1 MTTEMPAGTADVT
14 ILGLGAMGRALADAL
29 LAAGHRVTTWNRTA
43 SRGDDL
49 AARGAIPAATPAA
62 AVAASPL
69 VIVCLLDHAAVR
81 TVLDPVGD
89 GVRGRALVN
98 LTNGTPAQARETAA
112 WAAGRGAAY
121 LDGGI
126 MAVPAMIGRA
136 GFVLYS
142 GDRAAFDAHEPT
154 LAALGEARYLGAE
167 PGLAAVYDLGLL
179 SAMYGMY
186 GGFLQAVALVRA
198 SGRPAAEFAPLAVA
212 WLSAMSAA
220 LPAMAAATDSG
231 DHGTTAS
238 TLAMQAAGFPN
249 LLDAARDSGV
259 STDLIAPL
267 GTLLNRAVAAGHG
280 PDGIS
285 ALTNL
290 LHTEPDRTGPD
301 RTGAD
306 RTGPDRTGAD
316 RTGPDRTGPD
326 RTEPDR
332 TGPDHTAPDRT
343 GPGRTE
349 AA

>member
-14 ILGLGAMGRALADAL
+14 ILGLGAMGRALAGAL
-29 LAAGHRVTTWNRTA
+29 LAAGHRVAIWNRTA

-62 AVAASPL
+62 AVEASPL

-81 TVLDPVGD
+81 TVLDAVGG
-89 GVRGRALVN
+89 GVRGRTVVN
-98 LTNGTPAQARETAA
+98 LTNGTPAQAREAAA
-112 WAAGRGAAY
+112 WAAGQGAAY

-142 GDRAAFDAHEPT
+142 GDRAAFAAHEPA

-198 SGRPAAEFAPLAVA
+198 AGRPAAEFAPLAVA
-212 WLSAMSAA
+212 WLSAMSAG
-220 LPAMAAATDSG
+220 LPAMASAADSG
-231 DHGTTAS
+231 DHGGTGS
-238 TLAMQAAGFPN
+238 NLAMQAAGFPN
-249 LLDAARDSGV
+249 LLSAAEDSGV
-259 STDLIAPL
+259 RTDLITPL
-267 GTLLNRAVAAGHG
+267 ATLLDRAVAKGHG
-280 PDGIS
+280 SDGIS
-285 ALTNL
+285 ALADL
-290 LHTEPDRTGPD
+290 LRTD
-301 RTGAD
+301 
-306 RTGPDRTGAD
+306 
-316 RTGPDRTGPD
+316 
-326 RTEPDR
+326 
-332 TGPDHTAPDRT
+332 
-343 GPGRTE
+343 